1 MLPVTEMDDGLTFHV
16 QVLPRSSRNETA
28 GIHGDALKLK
38 ITAAP
43 MDGKANEECILLLS
57 GMLGVRKADITILR
71 GHTSRR
77 KTIFIRGMSRK
88 ELESILSGVNRS
100 R

>member
-1 MLPVTEMDDGLTFHV
+1 MLPVTEMDDGLTFHI
-16 QVLPRSSRNETA
+16 QVLPKSSRNEVA
-28 GIHGDALKLK
+28 GIKRDALKLK

-43 MDGKANEECILLLS
+43 VNGKANEECIQLLS
-57 GMLGVRKADITILR
+57 GMLGIRKADIKILR

-77 KTIFIRGMSRK
+77 KTIFIRGLSRK
-88 ELESILSGVNRS
+88 ELDSMLSGVNKS